1 MNLQDSIVLITSK
14 RKDRNDIGTGFV
26 IYQDQSAS
34 YIVTCA
40 HVVNTITKEN
50 VRVRGQDATVIAY
63 GCENAEDSLDLS
75 LDLAVI
81 RVEALNLPPLNLQT
95 NAREKD
101 SFSTKGYFRFDEKT
115 TIQIAEVQGILKQ
128 ENRLVIKQ
136 GKDFIKGW
144 ELEITS
150 EKLLQAGYSGSPILN
165 QQQEVIGV
173 VTHELDN
180 GRKGAAISIDALAKC
195 WLEMPGKLLIN
206 LNVIGTQPLRKDDN
220 NSSIKSHRIKTL
232 QTQKEGIETQIAEL
246 QNLSNKC
253 TQDTIAEPS
262 AARRSQLNT
271 QIDNYSTEIDEL
283 YQKIEE
289 IEDKIHKLF

>member
-14 RKDRNDIGTGFV
+14 RTDRNDIGTGFV

-50 VRVRGQDATVIAY
+50 VRVSGEDATVIAY
-63 GCENAEDSLDLS
+63 GWESDKDS

-81 RVEALNLPPLNLQT
+81 RVEGLILTPLKLQT
-95 NAREKD
+95 NAIKQD
-101 SFSTKGYFRFDEKT
+101 SFFTKGYFYFDQKT

-180 GRKGAAISIDALAKC
+180 GKKGAAISIDALAKC
-195 WLEMPGKLLIN
+195 WLEMPSKLMS
-206 LNVIGTQPLRKDDN
+206 NVTSFIPSQNQNPVQMSNSLTKDFNILTDIERNKIIQEIGV
-220 NSSIKSHRIKTL
+220 
-232 QTQKEGIETQIAEL
+232 
-246 QNLSNKC
+246 
-253 TQDTIAEPS
+253 
-262 AARRSQLNT
+262 
-271 QIDNYSTEIDEL
+271 
-283 YQKIEE
+283 
-289 IEDKIHKLF
+289 